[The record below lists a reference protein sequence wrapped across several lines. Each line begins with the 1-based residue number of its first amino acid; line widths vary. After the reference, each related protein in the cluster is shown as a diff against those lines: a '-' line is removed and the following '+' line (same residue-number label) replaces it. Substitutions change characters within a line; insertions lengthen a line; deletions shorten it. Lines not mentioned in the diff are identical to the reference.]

1 MLFNYQSLLIGVSL
15 ISQALS
21 APLLESRAVAA
32 ITAFPDLHRAAKLSS
47 AAYTGC
53 IGKAFD
59 VTITKRIYDLLT
71 DTNGFVGYS
80 TEKKKISVIMR
91 GSTTIADFIN
101 DIDISLINPKL
112 SGVTFPADVKIM
124 RGIHRPW
131 SAVHDTIIAEVKS
144 LVEKYPGYSLEA
156 VGHSLGGALTYIA
169 HVALA
174 QNFPGKELTSNAL
187 NTFPIGNEAWA
198 TFATSQPGTLNRGNN
213 YLDGVPN
220 MYSSSLVNFKHYG
233 TVSYPNEALSY
244 KFSIAYALDH
254 SQEYYSSGTGAST
267 VKCEGQR
274 DKSCSAGN
282 GMYSVTV
289 GHLASFGVVMLTA
302 GCGYLS

>member
-1 MLFNYQSLLIGVSL
+1 MLFNYQSLLVGVSL

-21 APLLESRAVAA
+21 APILKSRATAA
-32 ITAFPDLHRAAKLSS
+32 TAAFPDLHRAAKLSS

-80 TEKKKISVIMR
+80 TEKKTIAVIMR
-91 GSTTIADFIN
+91 GSTTITDFVN
-101 DIDISLINPKL
+101 DIDIALITPEL
-112 SGVTFPADVKIM
+112 SGVNFPSDVKIM
-124 RGIHRPW
+124 RGVHRPW
-131 SAVHDTIIAEVKS
+131 SAVHDTIITEVKA
-144 LVEKYPGYSLEA
+144 LIAKYPDYTLEA
-156 VGHSLGGALTYIA
+156 VGHSLGGALTSIA

-174 QNFPGKELTSNAL
+174 QNFPDKSLVSNAL
-187 NTFPIGNEAWA
+187 NAFPIGNQAWA
-198 TFATSQPGTLNRGNN
+198 DFGTSQSGTFNRGNN
-213 YLDGVPN
+213 VLDGVPN
-220 MYSSSLVNFKHYG
+220 MYSTPLVNFKHYG
-233 TVSYPNEALSY
+233 T
-244 KFSIAYALDH
+244 
-254 SQEYYSSGTGAST
+254 EYYSSGTEAST

-282 GMYSVTV
+282 GMYAVTP
-289 GHLASFGVVMLTA
+289 GHVASFGVVMLTA